1 VVGNWAQLTR
11 SYGDAHGEHP
21 LLCLTA
27 GSALRLS
34 REAQSAAAG
43 ACLDWAD
50 TFPRGVCPIC
60 VGVDGSR
67 IKLERRTLPLKSQS
81 YLSTLGGAEPNKPA
95 APNPAIAS
103 QLHVGR
109 HWRGVGEPD
118 RSPAPRAP

>member
-1 VVGNWAQLTR
+1 MVGNWAQLTR

-27 GSALRLS
+27 GGALRLS

-43 ACLDWAD
+43 SCLDWAD
-50 TFPRGVCPIC
+50 TVPRC
-60 VGVDGSR
+60 VRPLCHGDDGSP

-81 YLSTLGGAEPNKPA
+81 YLSTLRSAGPNKPA

-109 HWRGVGEPD
+109 RWRGVGEPE
-118 RSPAPRAP
+118 S